1 MALASIFD
9 RVRVKRRR
17 HRAAFA
23 IAFLRVLG
31 PELVD
36 VGIEIDIE
44 IDIDRR
50 AIAVAFS
57 F

>member
-1 MALASIFD
+1 MAFASIFD
-9 RVRVKRRR
+9 GVEVRRRR

-23 IAFLRVLG
+23 IAFLGVLG

-44 IDIDRR
+44 IEIARR
-50 AIAVAFS
+50 AVAIAFS